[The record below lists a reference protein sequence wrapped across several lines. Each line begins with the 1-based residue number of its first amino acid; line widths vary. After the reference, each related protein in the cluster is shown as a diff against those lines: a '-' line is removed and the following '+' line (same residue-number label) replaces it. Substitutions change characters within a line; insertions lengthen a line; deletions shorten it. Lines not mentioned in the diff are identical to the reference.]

1 MVGEATIDASSVAGS
16 RSAMAWLTTAPLDA
30 VAVVAEYNGLANNSA
45 NMTAAVAPLITI
57 TRRKHD
63 SPKPVALIAPSTS
76 LPAA

>member
-1 MVGEATIDASSVAGS
+1 
-16 RSAMAWLTTAPLDA
+16 
-30 VAVVAEYNGLANNSA
+30 VAEYSGLANNSA